1 MTAVPRGD
9 DPPYP
14 SVSARPGPIA
24 KTATV
29 SDPSARTEAA
39 ADSAPGAGVSAAG
52 LRLVGVNLA
61 AAVEQASV
69 GTDPYRIDADG
80 APYVPVG
87 DGGIVLGVRLGDGVW
102 EHPGDHAAPGA
113 CLVHP
118 DQAAAYALSAQAC
131 IGNPVTV
138 RTGAATGQVGAVIGK
153 RGEGG
158 RVIAAFAQDTLRKLR
173 PGDQVAV
180 AGRGQGAAD
189 LVPGVTV
196 VNIDPA
202 LFKDLPV
209 TTGPDAVTVGVRA
222 QLPSKVVGNGIG
234 RPTPMWDLDL
244 QLTPANAERYGAA
257 GLRLGDLVAITDLD
271 TRFNAGYRRGWLTV
285 GLVVHG
291 GSPQPGHGPG
301 VTAILTGPAG
311 LLRVRVDEAG
321 HQGLR
326 EATALEAARDLP

>member
-1 MTAVPRGD
+1 MTTDTTP
-9 DPPYP
+9 
-14 SVSARPGPIA
+14 ARPT
-24 KTATV
+24 TA
-29 SDPSARTEAA
+29 
-39 ADSAPGAGVSAAG
+39 APPAGVTTPATPVG
-52 LRLVGVNLA
+52 LRLVDVNLA
-61 AAVEQASV
+61 ATVEQASV
-69 GTDPYRIDADG
+69 GSDPYRIDADG

-118 DQAAAYALSAQAC
+118 DPAAACALSAQAC
-131 IGNPVTV
+131 IGNAVTV
-138 RTGAATGQVGAVIGK
+138 RTGAAAGRAGVVIGK

-158 RVIAAFAQDTLRKLR
+158 RVIAAFAQDTLRLLR

-180 AGRGQGAAD
+180 AGRGQGAGD
-189 LVPGVTV
+189 PVPGVTV

-202 LFKDLPV
+202 LFAALPV
-209 TTGPDAVTVGVRA
+209 STGPDAVTVGVRA

-244 QLTPANAERYGAA
+244 QLTPANAGRYGAA

-271 TRFNAGYRRGWLTV
+271 TRFNAGYRRGWLTI

-301 VTAILTGPAG
+301 VTSILTGPAG
-311 LLRVRVDEAG
+311 PLLARVDEAG

-326 EATALEAARDLP
+326 EVSALEAARDLP

>member
-1 MTAVPRGD
+1 M
-9 DPPYP
+9 
-14 SVSARPGPIA
+14 IA
-24 KTATV
+24 
-29 SDPSARTEAA
+29 EAN
-39 ADSAPGAGVSAAG
+39 GAG

-61 AAVEQASV
+61 AVVEQASV
-69 GTDPYRIDADG
+69 GADPYRIDADG

-102 EHPGDHAAPGA
+102 DHPGDHAAPGA

-118 DQAAAYALSAQAC
+118 DPAAAHALSAQAC
-131 IGNPVTV
+131 VGNPVTV
-138 RTGAATGQVGAVIGK
+138 RTGAAAGQAGVVIGK

-158 RVIAAFAQDTLRKLR
+158 RVIAAFTQDTLRLLR

-180 AGRGQGAAD
+180 RGRGQGAAVP
-189 LVPGVTV
+189 VPGVSV

-202 LFKDLPV
+202 VFAALGV
-209 TTGPDAVTVGVRA
+209 TTGPDAVTAGVRA
-222 QLPSKVVGNGIG
+222 ELPSKLVGNGIG

-244 QLTPANAERYGAA
+244 QLTPASAARYGAA

-271 TRFNAGYRRGWLTV
+271 TRFNAGYRRGWLTI

-311 LLRVRVDEAG
+311 PLRARVDAAG
-321 HQGLR
+321 HEGLR
-326 EATALEAARDLP
+326 EVSALEAARDLP

>member
-1 MTAVPRGD
+1 MTID
-9 DPPYP
+9 
-14 SVSARPGPIA
+14 
-24 KTATV
+24 AT
-29 SDPSARTEAA
+29 P
-39 ADSAPGAGVSAAG
+39 AG
-52 LRLVGVNLA
+52 LRLVDVNLA
-61 AAVEQASV
+61 ATIEQGCV

-102 EHPGDHAAPGA
+102 EHPGDHVAPGA
-113 CLVHP
+113 CLTHQDP
-118 DQAAAYALSAQAC
+118 AAGYALAAQAC

-138 RTGAATGQVGAVIGK
+138 RSGAAAGRAGVVIGK

-158 RVIAAFAQDTLRKLR
+158 RVIAAFPQDTLRLLR

-180 AGRGQGAAD
+180 RSRGTGAAD
-189 LVPGVTV
+189 PLPGVTIR
-196 VNIDPA
+196 NIDPA
-202 LFKDLPV
+202 LLAVLPV
-209 TTGPDAVTVGVRA
+209 TFGPGTLTVGVRA
-222 QLPSKVVGNGIG
+222 QLPSKLVGNGIG

-244 QLTPANAERYGAA
+244 QLTPASARGHDAA

-271 TRFNAGYRRGWLTV
+271 TRFNAGYRRGWITI

-311 LLRVRVDEAG
+311 SLLARPDPAG
-321 HQGLR
+321 HHGLS
-326 EATALEAARDLP
+326 EEAALAPVRDLQ